1 MIVWSQAEERC
12 FGTTGC
18 HRKAAGWSHLCFPS
32 PAGVFF
38 TFHTFHLENGHDYLL
53 ITENTSFAQ
62 PLKQLT
68 GSRLPAPLSA
78 GLFGNFSAQ
87 IRFISDFSMSYEGFN
102 ITFSGKNRGR
112 QTWCFPFS
120 SNFNAK
126 LGNKS
131 LLMQCMWFR
140 SLKVAPLVTPVNCAS
155 IRALCVAGNTLF
167 QGPISPDAAILSALG
182 PSRWLHWTHWDISHY
197 KGVCC
202 PLPPH
207 PLIFTSL
214 FMDRASALLFLG
226 VCQRGHLSLLQMPAS
241 FVCQRKIT
249 AADRAFPFPAW
260 EAGTDGIFWKAAL
273 GNLDF
278 LDKEQSGTGHSHCI
292 SGPILFFFHWFCAPL
307 GCSPS
312 DPASAGGFSLS

>member
-1 MIVWSQAEERC
+1 MVISQGEERC

-18 HRKAAGWSHLCFPS
+18 QRRAAGWVHLCFSS

-120 SNFNAK
+120 SNFNAN
-126 LGNKS
+126 LGNMS
-131 LLMQCMWFR
+131 LLMQCKWFR

-155 IRALCVAGNTLF
+155 IKALCVTGNTLF
-167 QGPISPDAAILSALG
+167 PGPISPDAAILPALS
-182 PSRWLHWTHWDISHY
+182 PSRWLDWTHWNYIPLQRCY
-197 KGVCC
+197 

-207 PLIFTSL
+207 PVFFISL
-214 FMDRASALLFLG
+214 FMDRASVL
-226 VCQRGHLSLLQMPAS
+226 LSLGYLQ
-241 FVCQRKIT
+241 
-249 AADRAFPFPAW
+249 
-260 EAGTDGIFWKAAL
+260 EAI
-273 GNLDF
+273 
-278 LDKEQSGTGHSHCI
+278 
-292 SGPILFFFHWFCAPL
+292 PL
-307 GCSPS
+307 CSRCLPS
-312 DPASAGGFSLS
+312 LYVRGK